1 MMSFI
6 GEDLPRLGFR
16 QYPKAQAA
24 ISALGARTA
33 PEPGASRPVSM
44 QSATLTRFAP
54 GSIRLGPLRAMR
66 GATWAKLAFAAMCVG
81 ALIGYFALPTYPTY
95 DSFYALLWGRDL
107 LHAHLPDFRVY
118 RGPTEHPLAI
128 AFGALCSIFGEG
140 GARLM
145 VLGSIGSFVALVA
158 GMYRLGRLCFGPVVG
173 VVAALLV
180 LSRFFLENLAAQGYL
195 DISYVALIVWAVVM
209 EVEKPRRGT
218 PVLLTLAAAGLLR
231 PDAWLLAGAYWLW
244 CAWRADNRARLRYL
258 AIAAIGPV
266 VWVLVDLI
274 VTGKPF
280 YSLNSTAGLAQELG
294 RTQGVAAV
302 IGSLWTFAVRI
313 DKLPVLLGAL
323 AGIGL
328 AIWLTPRRVLT
339 PLAALV
345 LLLGVFVLE
354 GAAGASVIDRYL
366 LGAAIVLVL
375 FCAVA
380 IGGWAMLERGTLLR
394 RVWMGFAALLVLYGA
409 TSAATT
415 LSLSSLRTTLA
426 YHEDFHKG
434 LAVALHAPA
443 VERELR
449 RCPLLTL
456 PNNKLIPDARW
467 ILDTTSQHDIV
478 ARSQARADVAK
489 GAHELQRRISRGS
502 VAVYPLG
509 SAVFFEAI
517 VDVGDDPRDQ
527 IPQDGYRRIFTSRYY
542 AIYANC

>member
-1 MMSFI
+1 M
-6 GEDLPRLGFR
+6 E
-16 QYPKAQAA
+16 
-24 ISALGARTA
+24 
-33 PEPGASRPVSM
+33 
-44 QSATLTRFAP
+44 SATLTRFGP
-54 GSIRLGPLRAMR
+54 GSIRLGPLRAIP
-66 GATWAKLAFAAMCVG
+66 GPTWAKIAFAVMCVG

-128 AFGALCSIFGEG
+128 AFGALCSIFGQG

-145 VLGSIGSFVALVA
+145 VLGSIGSYVALVA

-218 PVLLTLAAAGLLR
+218 PVLVTLAAAGLLR
-231 PDAWLLAGAYWLW
+231 PDAWLIAGAYWLW
-244 CAWRADNRARLRYL
+244 CSWRADNRTRLKYL
-258 AIAAIGPV
+258 AIAAIGPL

-294 RTQGVAAV
+294 RTQGITNV
-302 IGSLWTFAVRI
+302 IASLWTFSVRI
-313 DKLPVLLGAL
+313 DKLPVVLGAL
-323 AGIGL
+323 AGIPL

-339 PLAALV
+339 PLVALI

-366 LGAAIVLVL
+366 MGGAIMLLL

-380 IGGWAMLERGTLLR
+380 VGGWAMLERGTLLR
-394 RVWMGFAALLVLYGA
+394 RVWMGFAALLVIYGTA
-409 TSAATT
+409 SAATT
-415 LSLSSLRTTLA
+415 LSLTSLRNTLA

-434 LAVALHAPA
+434 LAVALNAPE
-443 VERELR
+443 VKRELR
-449 RCPLLTL
+449 RCPLVTL

-467 ILDTTSQHDIV
+467 ILDTTSQHNIV

-489 GAHELQRRISRGS
+489 GSHALADRIRRGS

-527 IPQDGYRRIFTSRYY
+527 IPQDGYRRIFTSHYY